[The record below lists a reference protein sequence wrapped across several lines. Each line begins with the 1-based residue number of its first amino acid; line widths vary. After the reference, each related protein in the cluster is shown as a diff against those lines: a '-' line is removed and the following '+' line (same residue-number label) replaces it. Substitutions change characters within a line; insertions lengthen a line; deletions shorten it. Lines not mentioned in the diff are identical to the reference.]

1 MSRARPTR
9 TECSCPDRIKT
20 YTVSRQTLSIW
31 AASAGRTHFRSMI
44 ISSVCWWSGLGLPDG
59 YLQLE
64 ATQRG
69 GVELLLQQV
78 PEAKTGKNRLH
89 LDLRTPHLDPEVQR
103 LKDLGAAVLTST
115 PLVEHDW
122 QWHVLTDP
130 DGNEFCVLQPPPG
143 FPWPT
148 KTADALS
155 LRLDR

>member
-1 MSRARPTR
+1 MQTYDHGTFLIVLDCTDLDRAADFWCAALGYDRPFP
-9 TECSCPDRIKT
+9 E
-20 YTVSRQTLSIW
+20 
-31 AASAGRTHFRSMI
+31 
-44 ISSVCWWSGLGLPDG
+44 SGP

-78 PEAKTGKNRLH
+78 PETKTGKNRLH

-130 DGNEFCVLQPPPG
+130 DGNEFCVLQPPPD

-148 KTADALS
+148 KTADDLS

>member
-1 MSRARPTR
+1 MQTYDHGTFLIVLDCTDLDRAAEFWCAALGYDRPYP
-9 TECSCPDRIKT
+9 E
-20 YTVSRQTLSIW
+20 
-31 AASAGRTHFRSMI
+31 
-44 ISSVCWWSGLGLPDG
+44 SGP

-64 ATQRG
+64 APQRG

-78 PEAKTGKNRLH
+78 PETKTGSKNRLH
-89 LDLRTPHLDPEVQR
+89 LDLRTPHLDLEVQR

-130 DGNEFCVLQPPPG
+130 DGNEFCVLQPPPD

-148 KTADALS
+148 TTQTT
-155 LRLDR
+155 